1 MNDNV
6 CMQIYENK
14 NYRFNYYRILRF
26 FFNRD
31 ICLTLK
37 VKFSTWFY
45 LNTLTALYVLQWKHI

>member
-14 NYRFNYYRILRF
+14 NYRFYYRILRF

-45 LNTLTALYVLQWKHI
+45 LNTLTAVWKHI